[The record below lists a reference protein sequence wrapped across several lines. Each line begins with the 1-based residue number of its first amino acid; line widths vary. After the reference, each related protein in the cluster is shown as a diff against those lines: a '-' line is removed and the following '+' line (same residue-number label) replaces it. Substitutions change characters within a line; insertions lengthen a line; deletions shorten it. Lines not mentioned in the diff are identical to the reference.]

1 MKHLTILYFSLMF
14 TLGMSI
20 STQAQTRV
28 MTANDSIQQALK
40 DRIKTAKEKAR
51 ASRTQLRTDEREVT
65 RLTRELERAR
75 RQAQKEKLAARK
87 AKVKG
92 KAYTPKT
99 VKVQMENPRTA
110 AERRKISQEKGKEE
124 KT

>member
-1 MKHLTILYFSLMF
+1 MKHLTILYLSLMF

-51 ASRTQLRTDEREVT
+51 ASRTQLMR
-65 RLTRELERAR
+65 
-75 RQAQKEKLAARK
+75 
-87 AKVKG
+87 
-92 KAYTPKT
+92 
-99 VKVQMENPRTA
+99 
-110 AERRKISQEKGKEE
+110 
-124 KT
+124 